1 MNAIGLDIGTTSVKA
16 CVFDE
21 VGNVKGY
28 AFREY
33 GVVCTEPGMAEQD
46 AEEVWRLTGEVLK
59 ESVAASETRD
69 IAALS
74 TSVQGDAII
83 PIDRDGNAIGP
94 AILGMDYRS
103 ADQAKQAG
111 ELMGERALFDRT
123 GMRPHPMNAIV
134 KMLWLKVLR
143 GQVYAKSWKL
153 VTYADFVSDR
163 LCGEPVI
170 DQTMASRSMGFDL
183 ATGGWAGDPISRLGL
198 DVGRLS
204 PIRPSGTT
212 VGTIRGELAER
223 LALPRDLR
231 IVTGGHDQCCAALGA
246 GVVGEGRGVFS
257 TGTAEVFSAAFVKK
271 PDPTVMFESYYPL
284 YLHVVAGRFF
294 TFALNHTG
302 GILLRWYRETLG
314 VPEASAAQG
323 RGGDAYDEIVAA
335 MPAGP
340 SPVMVQPHFNGSG
353 TPLCDLA
360 SRGAIVG
367 LTLATTR
374 HDIAKAIIEG
384 LCFELRIN
392 RDRMAQAG
400 IRLDEFVAV
409 GGGAKSAAWLQLKA
423 DIMGSP
429 IRTLVV
435 REAACLGAGLLA
447 LAAAGAY
454 ASAEEAARAIVRTRD
469 TYEPRPED
477 RRRYDER
484 YAAYQELYPAL
495 KSINAQQIPDRM
507 AIRA

>member
-1 MNAIGLDIGTTSVKA
+1 MRVIGLDIGTTCVKA

-21 VGNVKGY
+21 RGALKGY

-33 GVVCTEPGMAEQD
+33 GVNCAEPGLAEQD
-46 AEEVWRLTGEVLK
+46 AEEVWRLAGEALK
-59 ESVAASETRD
+59 ESVAVSKAKD

-83 PIDRDGNAIGP
+83 PIDQDGSAIGP

-103 ADQAKQAG
+103 ARQARSAG
-111 ELMGERALFDRT
+111 ELLGERALFDRT
-123 GMRPHPMNAIV
+123 GMRPHPLNSIV
-134 KMLWLKVLR
+134 KMLWLKTLR
-143 GQVYAKSWKL
+143 KSTYTRAWRL
-153 VTYADFVSDR
+153 VTYADFVTAK
-163 LCGEPVI
+163 LCGEPII

-183 ATGGWAGDPISRLGL
+183 STGGWSSDIITKLGL
-198 DVGRLS
+198 DIGLLS
-204 PIRPSGTT
+204 PVRPSGTT
-212 VGTIRGELAER
+212 VGTIRSELADK
-223 LALPRDLR
+223 LGLPRSLR

-257 TGTAEVFSAAFVKK
+257 TGTAEVFSASFVKK

-284 YLHVVAGRFF
+284 YLHAVRGCFF

-314 VPEASAAQG
+314 LPEASAAQS
-323 RGGDAYDEIVAA
+323 RGSDAYDEIVAC
-335 MPAGP
+335 MPADP
-340 SPVMVQPHFNGSG
+340 SPVMVLPHFNGSG
-353 TPLCDLA
+353 TPFCDLS

-374 HDIAKAIIEG
+374 HDVAKAILEG

-392 RDRMAQAG
+392 RDRMTQAG
-400 IRLDEFVAV
+400 IRLDDFVAV

-423 DIMGSP
+423 DIMGRP
-429 IRTLVV
+429 IKTLAV

-454 ASAEEAARAIVRTRD
+454 ASPEEAARAIVKTSD
-469 TYEPRPED
+469 TYEPRQEQE
-477 RRRYDER
+477 RQYEER
-484 YAAYQELYPAL
+484 YRAYQKLYPTL
-495 KSINAQQIPDRM
+495 KSVEAREVPREVTH
-507 AIRA
+507 A